1 MGRYIRRRALSALLL
16 LFLVSIISFVIVFV
30 LPGDTAA
37 ALLGE
42 EGGRDPARYAALRE
56 QLGLNDPLPVRYWN
70 WVSGVLT
77 GDFGIS
83 LRSNEPIGPALMQ
96 RIGPTFQLAV
106 MALLIAVAVGV
117 PLGVLSA
124 TRKGGAADTLAT
136 TVALGGIAIPGFWFG
151 IMLMMIFSVWLNWLP
166 PSGYVPFWEDPVESI
181 SLLLMPATALAS
193 SMTGVII
200 RQVRT
205 SLLEELGQDYVALA
219 VSKGLTRRRIVWRH
233 ALRNALLPVV
243 TVTGLQM
250 GQLLAGAATVE
261 TVFSIPGLGR
271 LAVDSIFFRDFTM
284 MQAVMLLFAL
294 IVLTTSL
301 TIDLVYAR
309 LDPRIR
315 ND

>member
-83 LRSNEPIGPALMQ
+83 LRSNEPIGPALLQ

-106 MALLIAVAVGV
+106 MALLMSVAVGV

-124 TRKGGAADTLAT
+124 TRKGGPADTLAT
-136 TVALGGIAIPGFWFG
+136 TAALGGIAIPGFWFG

-181 SLLLMPATALAS
+181 SLMLMPAAALAS

-205 SLLEELGQDYVALA
+205 SLIEELGQDYVALA

-294 IVLTTSL
+294 IVLATSL
-301 TIDLVYAR
+301 AIDLVYAR